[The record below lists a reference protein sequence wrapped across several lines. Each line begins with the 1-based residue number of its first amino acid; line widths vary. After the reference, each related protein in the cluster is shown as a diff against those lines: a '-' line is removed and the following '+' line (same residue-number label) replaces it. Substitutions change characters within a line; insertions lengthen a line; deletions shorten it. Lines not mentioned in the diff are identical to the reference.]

1 MSARENILGRIRT
14 ALGRGGPLTE
24 QQSAQMRAK
33 LKEHPRGPM
42 PSMGWELVPRF
53 RERCESLSSTVDQV
67 ASLAEAPAAVARYLT
82 QNGLPLKA
90 ACWPEFRALDWN
102 AAGIQMQARPAQGDD
117 KVGVTGTYCAIA
129 ETGTLMLLSGEH
141 TDPVTSLL
149 PDTHI
154 AIVPATRIVRSMEDG
169 WDLLRRERGS
179 LPRQV
184 AFVSG
189 PSRTADIEMT
199 LVLGIHGPYRVH
211 IILF

>member
-1 MSARENILGRIRT
+1 MTARDNVLGRIRT
-14 ALGRGGPLTE
+14 ALGRKGPLSE

-33 LKEHPRGPM
+33 LSRHPRGPM
-42 PSMGWELVPRF
+42 PSMGWELLPRF

-67 ASLAEAPAAVARYLT
+67 ASAAEVPAAVARYLG
-82 QNGLPLKA
+82 QNGLPLRA
-90 ACWPEFRALDWN
+90 VCWPEFSRLDWS
-102 AAGIQMQARPAQGDD
+102 AAGLHMEPRRATGDD
-117 KVGVTGTYCAIA
+117 KVGVTGVYCAIA
-129 ETGTLMLLSGEH
+129 DTGTLMLLSGEH
-141 TDPVTSLL
+141 THPVTSLL

-154 AIVPATRIVRSMEDG
+154 AIVPAARILRSMEEG
-169 WDLLRRERGS
+169 WDLLRREHGS

-211 IILF
+211 IIIV

>member
-1 MSARENILGRIRT
+1 VSARENILSRIRT
-14 ALGRGGPLTE
+14 ALRRSAPLTE
-24 QQSAQMRAK
+24 QQSGQMRTK

-42 PSMGWELVPRF
+42 PTMNWELLPRF

-67 ASLAEAPAAVARYLT
+67 ASLAEVPAAVARYLT
-82 QNGLPLKA
+82 QNGLPLA
-90 ACWPEFRALDWN
+90 AVCWPEFGALDWGG
-102 AAGIQMQARPAQGDD
+102 AGMQMQARPARGDD

-141 TDPVTSLL
+141 THPVTSLL
-149 PDTHI
+149 PDTHV
-154 AIVPATRIVRSMEDG
+154 AIVPASRIVRSMEDA

-211 IILF
+211 IVLF